1 MPNYTQTQ
9 AFITELRN
17 ATPANPIS
25 HTELADALAAILD
38 YFSNTG
44 TWDPVDAMNVANSK
58 ADVNNETFT
67 GNTAFENIIAPLV
80 GNSAA
85 TTAKGITF
93 KQLEY
98 LIGYAADTAGANL
111 IGALFSHLDSA
122 SYAFRLG
129 KHTGTSGVL
138 ANGSNF
144 VTQLLLANSGVAHFA
159 SRLHVNVGTDFTDQ
173 ATPLY
178 VNGAARVV
186 GLLTPNR
193 VAGAGNAPTIAA
205 GTGAGTSPT
214 VSIVG
219 TDTAGRIT
227 ITTGTTPTANATI
240 ATITF
245 AGGAYGTAPYVSL
258 TPSNQ
263 PAAAL
268 SGANMPFPTS
278 STTTFVLTAGTTALT
293 AATTYTFNYL
303 IVQ

>member
-1 MPNYTQTQ
+1 MPTYSQTQ
-9 AFITELRN
+9 GFINELRN

-25 HTELADALAAILD
+25 HTELADALGAILD

-44 TWDPVDAMNVANSK
+44 SWDPVAAMNVANSK
-58 ADVNNETFT
+58 ANKASESFT
-67 GNTAFENIIAPLV
+67 GNTTFENIMAPVV
-80 GNSAA
+80 GASAA
-85 TTAKGITF
+85 SAAKGVNF
-93 KQLEY
+93 KNLEY
-98 LIGYAADTAGANL
+98 LIGYGGDNAGANL

-122 SYAFRLG
+122 SYAFRFG
-129 KHTGTSGVL
+129 KHTGASGVM

-144 VTQLLLANSGVAHFA
+144 VTQLLIANSGVAHFA
-159 SRLHVNVGTDFTDQ
+159 SRLHINTGADFTDQ
-173 ATPLY
+173 GIPAY
-178 VNGAARVV
+178 INGAARIV
-186 GLLTPNR
+186 GALTTNR
-193 VAGAGNAPTIAA
+193 LAGAGNTPTIAA

-227 ITTGTTPTANATI
+227 ITTGTSPAANATI

-245 AGGAYGTAPYVSL
+245 AGGAYGSAPYVSL

-268 SGANMPFPTS
+268 SGANMPFPS
-278 STTTFVLTAGTTALT
+278 STTTTFVLTSGTTALT

>member
-1 MPNYTQTQ
+1 MPTYSQTQ
-9 AFITELRN
+9 AFIDELRN

-25 HTELADALAAILD
+25 HTELADALGAILD
-38 YFSNTG
+38 YFSNEGAFNPADATTQINLKANKASESFTG
-44 TWDPVDAMNVANSK
+44 TTS
-58 ADVNNETFT
+58 
-67 GNTAFENIIAPLV
+67 FENIVAPLV

-122 SYAFRLG
+122 AYAFRLG
-129 KHTGTSGVL
+129 KHTGTQGVL

-144 VTQLLLANSGVAHFA
+144 VTQLLIANSGVAHFA
-159 SRLHVNVGTDFTDQ
+159 SRLHVNTGADFTDQ
-173 ATPLY
+173 GIPAY
-178 VNGAARVV
+178 INGAARIV
-186 GLLTPNR
+186 GLLTSNR
-193 VAGAGNAPTIAA
+193 IAGAGNTPTIAA

-214 VSIVG
+214 VSVVG
-219 TDTAGRIT
+219 TDTAGTIT
-227 ITTGTTPTANATI
+227 ITTGTSPTANATI

-245 AGGAYGTAPYVSL
+245 AGGAYNSAPYVSL
-258 TPSNQ
+258 TPSNK
-263 PAAAL
+263 AAATL
-268 SGANMPFPTS
+268 SGANMPFPS
-278 STTTFVLTAGTTALT
+278 STTTTFVLTSSTTALT